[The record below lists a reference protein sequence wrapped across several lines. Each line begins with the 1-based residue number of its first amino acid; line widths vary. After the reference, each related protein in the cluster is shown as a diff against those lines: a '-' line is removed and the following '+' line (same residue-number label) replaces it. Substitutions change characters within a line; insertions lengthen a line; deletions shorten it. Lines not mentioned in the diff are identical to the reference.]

1 MIEGR
6 DEAMMTSDEY
16 MQLLKERRA
25 EAEIAAKL
33 EWFRSAP
40 IEGSPPFT
48 PKAWVRPLLE
58 SFVLPGD
65 EDLFTPPKAAP
76 APKREATPRTYRS
89 AASLREER
97 DALLA
102 RRDGLVKA
110 DDGSVEADPFAIG
123 NISTQALYPRAR
135 AAGRR
140 RFARMDR
147 ELERFASLTRRIDV
161 LDSRIAKAE
170 AREAHAESDSLS
182 RSRKE

>member
-1 MIEGR
+1 
-6 DEAMMTSDEY
+6 MTSDEY

-40 IEGSPPFT
+40 LEGSPPFT

-58 SFVLPGD
+58 SFVQPGD
-65 EDLFTPPKAAP
+65 EDLFAPSKAAP
-76 APKREATPRTYRS
+76 APKRETTPRTYRS
-89 AASLREER
+89 ASSLREER
-97 DALLA
+97 DRLQT

-147 ELERFASLTRRIDV
+147 DLEQFAHLLRRIDV

-170 AREAHAESDSLS
+170 AREERADSLS